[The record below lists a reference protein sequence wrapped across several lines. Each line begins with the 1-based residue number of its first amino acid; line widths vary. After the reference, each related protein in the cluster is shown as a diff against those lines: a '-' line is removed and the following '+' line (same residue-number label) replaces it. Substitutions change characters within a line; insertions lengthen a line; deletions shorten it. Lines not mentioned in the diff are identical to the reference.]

1 MPSRLHIDRAAR
13 IVLAGGVIAYPTEA
27 VFGLGC
33 LAQDRAA
40 VSTAY
45 DSLRA
50 RPVQEP
56 GVGAKA
62 RAG

>member
-1 MPSRLHIDRAAR
+1 VQPPLS
-13 IVLAGGVIAYPTEA
+13 
-27 VFGLGC
+27 VFP
-33 LAQDRAA
+33 AQDRAA

-56 GVGAKA
+56 GIGAKA
-62 RAG
+62 RVG